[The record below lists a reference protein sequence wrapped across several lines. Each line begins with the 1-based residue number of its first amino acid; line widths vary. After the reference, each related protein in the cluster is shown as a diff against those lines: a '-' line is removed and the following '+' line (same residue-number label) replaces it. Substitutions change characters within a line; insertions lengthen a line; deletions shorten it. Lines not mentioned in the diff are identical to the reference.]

1 MLELSTIAV
10 FALACLVLTM
20 TPGPDMLLIASRS
33 ISQGRTAGFATLA
46 GIQAGTYAHAL
57 AAALGLSQLLVAVP
71 MAYDVVRWAGA
82 AYLLALAWASL
93 RADGARFA
101 PSEGLTAV
109 PLGLIFRQ
117 GLLTNLLNPKMV
129 LFVLA
134 LFPQFFRPESG
145 SIVIQALLL
154 ATILNTVGL
163 VVNGAVILTAGS
175 LRRRF
180 ASSGRFARLPQY
192 LLGSVFAALALRLAW
207 SESR

>member
-1 MLELSTIAV
+1 MLDLPTLAL

-20 TPGPDMLLIASRS
+20 TPGPDMLMIASRS
-33 ISQGRTAGFATLA
+33 ISQGRKAGFATLA
-46 GIQAGTYAHAL
+46 GIQAGTYVHAL
-57 AAALGLSQLLVAVP
+57 AAALGLSQLLVAMP

-82 AYLLALAWASL
+82 AYLLVLAWASF
-93 RADGARFA
+93 RAGGARFA

-134 LFPQFFRPESG
+134 LFPQFIRPEFG
-145 SIVIQALLL
+145 SIVIQTLIL
-154 ATILNTVGL
+154 ATILNLIGL
-163 VVNGAVILTAGS
+163 AVNGAVILMVGS

-180 ASSGRFARLPQY
+180 ATSGRFARLPQY
-192 LLGSVFAALALRLAW
+192 LLGCVFAALALRLAW